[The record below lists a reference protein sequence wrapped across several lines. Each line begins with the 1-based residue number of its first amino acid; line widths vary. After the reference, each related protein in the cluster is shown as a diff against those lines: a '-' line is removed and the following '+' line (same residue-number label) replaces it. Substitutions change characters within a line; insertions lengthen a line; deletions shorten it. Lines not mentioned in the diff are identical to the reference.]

1 VKKKTRIGSLQIIQP
16 IPKIKRARIKVETAP
31 LVESNF
37 KRYDNNETVKAKR
50 IVKIVLI
57 TVKVA

>member
-1 VKKKTRIGSLQIIQP
+1 VKKKTRIGTLQIIQP

-37 KRYDNNETVKAKR
+37 
-50 IVKIVLI
+50 
-57 TVKVA
+57 